1 MVDTQPTTN
10 TETRA
15 TVVLVPFLLTLATRT
30 TDEVKEHWPDLI
42 LPPDIEPAT
51 LAWAWRSVHPDFRS
65 KNNYRWP
72 YPGNWATASGPYHP
86 LNIDPCPAAKGDG
99 ICLAHT
105 LYGAGSGGIRLGT
118 GLICAYLEPDVL
130 GHDRDKLRVK
140 RAWVAEV
147 VDTLGQLTGHSAD
160 LSGANLSGADLRS
173 AHLYSAN
180 LYGANLRGAHL
191 YSANLSGANLR
202 SADLSGANLRSAS
215 LCTANLR
222 SANLYGANLRTADL
236 HSANLRS
243 ANLSGANLYDVNLR
257 SANLR
262 SANLSGA
269 NLSSVDLRGAD
280 LRGADLRGVN
290 LYGARYSQGTLFPDG
305 FDPTKAGMVCR

>member
-15 TVVLVPFLLTLATRT
+15 ATVVPFLLTLATRT

-180 LYGANLRGAHL
+180 LYDANLRGAHL

-222 SANLYGANLRTADL
+222 SANLYGANLY
-236 HSANLRS
+236 
-243 ANLSGANLYDVNLR
+243 G
-257 SANLR
+257 
-262 SANLSGA
+262 ANLSGA

-305 FDPTKAGMVCR
+305 FDPMKAGMVCR